1 MPNNVGY
8 IVHRKH
14 RAEAEGLLL
23 GEEEEKEEEEAKMEE
38 EERSCVICV
47 GSTGVTIVK

>member
-1 MPNNVGY
+1 MD

-23 GEEEEKEEEEAKMEE
+23 GEEEEEEAAAKMEE

-47 GSTGVTIVK
+47 GSTGDDSKIL

>member
-1 MPNNVGY
+1 MD

-23 GEEEEKEEEEAKMEE
+23 GEEEEEAKMEE

-47 GSTGVTIVK
+47 GSTGDDSKIL